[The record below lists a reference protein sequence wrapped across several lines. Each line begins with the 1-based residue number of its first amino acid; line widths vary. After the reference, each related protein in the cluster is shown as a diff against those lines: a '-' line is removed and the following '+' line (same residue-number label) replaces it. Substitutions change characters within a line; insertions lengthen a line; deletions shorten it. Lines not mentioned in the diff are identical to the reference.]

1 MSHSNFKSS
10 QNRYPVEQWV
20 GLLTPGVVVGVLLG
34 RAMARSIQV
43 VNQLSEDVWR
53 GDRLP
58 LIDLPLIDPGEIG
71 HKPIQ

>member
-1 MSHSNFKSS
+1 MSHSNFKSA

-20 GLLTPGVVVGVLLG
+20 GLLTPGIIAGVLLG
-34 RAMARSIQV
+34 RVMARSLQV

-58 LIDLPLIDPGEIG
+58 LIDPKEIG

>member
-1 MSHSNFKSS
+1 MSQSNFKSG
-10 QNRYPVEQWV
+10 QNHYAVEPLV
-20 GLLTPGVVVGVLLG
+20 GLLTPGLLG
-34 RAMARSIQV
+34 GVMLARMMGRSVQM

-58 LIDLPLIDPGEIG
+58 LIDPKEIG

>member
-1 MSHSNFKSS
+1 MSHSNFKSA
-10 QNRYPVEQWV
+10 QNRDVVGPLI
-20 GLLTPGVVVGVLLG
+20 GLLTPGVLGGVMLG
-34 RAMARSIQV
+34 RMMARSLQV

-58 LIDLPLIDPGEIG
+58 LIDPKEIG